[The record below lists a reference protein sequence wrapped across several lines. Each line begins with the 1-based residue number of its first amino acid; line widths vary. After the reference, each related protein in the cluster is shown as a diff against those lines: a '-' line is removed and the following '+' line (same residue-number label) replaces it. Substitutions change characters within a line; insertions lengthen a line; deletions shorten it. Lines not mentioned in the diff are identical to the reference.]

1 MFARRGFNIESLT
14 VSATDDPTVSRMT
27 IVVEGPGE
35 VLEQLSKQLYKLM
48 DVIKVSDHTGEAT
61 VERELAL
68 IKVSSEPEKRAEI
81 MQIADIFRASI
92 VDVSE
97 STFIVEVTGD
107 EEKLDALQSLLRQYG
122 IKELVRSGK
131 VALVRGAKMT

>member
-1 MFARRGFNIESLT
+1 
-14 VSATDDPTVSRMT
+14 
-27 IVVEGPGE
+27 
-35 VLEQLSKQLYKLM
+35 M